1 LAPTN
6 GRNVRNYYRGLGG
19 YGTVGLELVLSI
31 LFGFLA
37 GRWVDQKLDTHGW
50 ITIFGFGLGTV
61 AGFRSLYRAAVRMRD
76 EAEAKDD
83 RDRRERAGKASDGEA
98 DDDD

>member
-1 LAPTN
+1 
-6 GRNVRNYYRGLGG
+6 VREYYRGLGG

-50 ITIFGFGLGTV
+50 VTLAGFGLGTV
-61 AGFRSLYRAAVRMRD
+61 AGFRSVYRAAVRMRR
-76 EAEAKDD
+76 EAEAQDA
-83 RDRRERAGKASDGEA
+83 REIEHRESKTPNGGG
-98 DDDD
+98 DDDT